1 MEFLLRPAVPGD
13 LGGILD
19 VMESARQILDC
30 QEWFVPD
37 DEAYFASHIDSE
49 EGFACGRS
57 PGGELAAYLPSAGG
71 EAPDAL
77 GRRLGMEST
86 QLHAC
91 AQMDSCC
98 VAPPYRGNSL
108 EGRLMEL
115 AEQRLQ
121 NWPGKPY
128 IHCLGTVHPDNA
140 ASLYSFFEPGVPHC
154 CRRCAVLRRQAAPYP
169 AKRPVI
175 DR

>member
-19 VMESARQILDC
+19 VMESARQVLDC

-49 EGFACGRS
+49 EGFCFVAEA
-57 PGGELAAYLPSAGG
+57 PGGELAAYFTVKLAG

-77 GRRLGMEST
+77 GRRLGMEGT
-86 QLHAC
+86 QLQAC

-140 ASLYSFFEPGVPHC
+140 ASLYSFLNRGYRIAAADVLC
-154 CRRCAVLRRQAAPYP
+154 YGGKRRHILQ
-169 AKRPVI
+169 K
-175 DR
+175 DL